1 MVAIIRTYV
10 LYFSQLAE
18 PQFLPVNGQESGVY
32 GNNPLL
38 APPTVDEE
46 CESMDSN
53 NSVDG
58 EADTLKPE
66 ALPCSY
72 LKQEAAQCTYPVM
85 FPAFFTPVLPY
96 SLPLWPGYSAET
108 TEKCTHE
115 VVKPTPVH
123 SKVPINIDELL
134 GMSRLSIVESNV
146 ETLSSLTQNLLGD
159 SNRQSAFHAKPP
171 SSGSSM
177 KSSTSPIQAV

>member
-1 MVAIIRTYV
+1 MVVIIWTYV
-10 LYFSQLAE
+10 LYLSQIAE
-18 PQFLPVNGQESGVY
+18 PQFLPVNGQESEVH
-32 GNNPLL
+32 GNNPLP

-46 CESMDSN
+46 CESMDSD
-53 NSVDG
+53 NSGDVEG
-58 EADTLKPE
+58 AALTPE

-72 LKQEAAQCTYPVM
+72 PQQEAAQGTYPVI
-85 FPAFFTPVLPY
+85 FPAFSGPVLPY

-123 SKVPINIDELL
+123 SKAPINVDELL
-134 GMSRLSIVESNV
+134 GMSRLSIGESNV
-146 ETLSSLTQNLLGD
+146 DAPSSLTQNLLGD
-159 SNRQSAFHAKPP
+159 SNRQSAFHANPP